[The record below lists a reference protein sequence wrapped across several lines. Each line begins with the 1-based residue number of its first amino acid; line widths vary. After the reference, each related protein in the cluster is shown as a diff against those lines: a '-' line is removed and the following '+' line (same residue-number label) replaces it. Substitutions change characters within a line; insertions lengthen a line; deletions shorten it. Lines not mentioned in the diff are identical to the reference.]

1 MNAARALLPV
11 VVLPLIASA
20 PEPIPIKVRLN
31 LPLIAA
37 SVNGSGPLTFVI
49 DSGAA
54 RICLDQKT
62 AAGLGLQP
70 VRRITSSGAGGPAST
85 DVMAGAPI
93 RIGGREFVPDEIC
106 SLDLSDFS
114 HPFDVPIHGILGKP
128 FFMRYA
134 VEIDY
139 ARADVRLYEPGAYA
153 GPGKMLPIRIGASPV
168 AQGTIQMVVGGD
180 PIAARLE
187 VDTGSQGLLILAE
200 PFIRKH
206 NLLESVREWKT
217 EQGHGVGGD
226 ADFMTANIASVN
238 LGGFIVENPQTRFA
252 RTGKG
257 IFAQDDRDG
266 SLGGEFLRRFR
277 VIFDYRNSRLI
288 LDPAQ

>member
-1 MNAARALLPV
+1 MTAALAVLLAG
-11 VVLPLIASA
+11 VLPLIASA
-20 PEPIPIKVRLN
+20 SEPIPIQVRLN
-31 LPLIAA
+31 LPLIDV
-37 SVNGSGPLTFVI
+37 SVNGSEPLTFVI

-54 RICLDQKT
+54 QICLDQKT
-62 AAGLGLQP
+62 AADIGLQP
-70 VRRITSSGAGGPAST
+70 VRRSMSSGAGGPVSA
-85 DVMAGAPI
+85 DVLVGAPI
-93 RIGGREFVPDEIC
+93 RIGSHEFVPSEIRG
-106 SLDLSDFS
+106 LDFSEFS
-114 HPFDVPIHGILGKP
+114 HPFDIPIHGILGKP

-139 ARADVRLYEPGAYA
+139 AHAQMRLYEPGAYA
-153 GPGKMLPIRIGASPV
+153 GPGKVLPIRIGESPAV
-168 AQGTIQMVVGGD
+168 QGTIQMVGGD

-187 VDTGSQGLLILAE
+187 VDTGNQALLILAE

-206 NLLESVREWKT
+206 NLLASVREWKA

-238 LGGFIVENPQTRFA
+238 LGGFIVENPQIRFA
-252 RTGKG
+252 RSGRG

-266 SLGGEFLRRFR
+266 SLGGAFLRRFK

-288 LDPAQ
+288 LDPVQ